1 VAGTPFRPHAGPGR
15 DSVVLADLARLW
27 DAAAAMP
34 GARLSQASLGR
45 AAGVAPSTVGDWA
58 TGKALPR
65 DAARVDAVAR
75 ELARLAGQ
83 VAPALQVWEQ
93 LVAAD
98 AAKRAGEASP
108 GHPIAGLNPFALEVH
123 KPVDAIGAGAAGL
136 PALPPYARRA
146 HDEALAAVVAAAASG
161 HYTDG
166 GAGRRVLDGGRP
178 GRAGKGSPR
187 RRARGWLAAMA
198 PI

>member
-1 VAGTPFRPHAGPGR
+1 MAGTPFRPHAGPGR

-161 HYTDG
+161 HSRMAALVG
-166 GAGRRVLDGGRP
+166 GSSTGEDPGVLARGH
-178 GRAGKGSPR
+178 RA